1 MPLRKKSYLLVFF
14 LAAVFLASL
23 FLFKEKLHM
32 RDFEVNYTAAKRV
45 RMGEPLYQTQDG
57 HYMFK
62 YLPSSALLYLPL
74 SFLPLDVAKGI
85 WFLVV
90 VLSLGSLVY
99 VSKRLLDSKTIK
111 PIFLFIF
118 PPLILLKFFLR
129 EIQLGQ
135 INAVV
140 GLVLLFMVWVL
151 VSEKIDSFSKRE
163 VYGGLL
169 WGAATALKPH
179 ALIFLPYFLVKKNWR
194 SPLSGLSFLA
204 LSLLVPAF
212 SYGIHGALDL
222 LSAWWATLSRSTPR
236 LLTSQDNIS
245 ILAFFMKRTGNQK
258 ISLLLFGLTAV
269 LLVSLVFVM
278 ILRSKKSVRSIVLE
292 CSVLLI
298 CIPLIS
304 PLGWD
309 YTLLVSVLGL
319 MVILNDFFH
328 YSKFWRGFL
337 VVNCFI
343 IGFSLYDLMGRKLY
357 AAFMSWSVI
366 TVDFL
371 ILIGYLAFLR
381 FRKHC

>member
-1 MPLRKKSYLLVFF
+1 MPLNKKPFLLVSL
-14 LAAVFLASL
+14 LAALLLISL

-45 RMGEPLYQTQDG
+45 RMGEPLYQTEDG

-90 VLSLGSLVY
+90 VFSLGSLVY
-99 VSKRLLDSKTIK
+99 ISKRLLDSKIKK
-111 PIFLFIF
+111 PIYLFIF
-118 PPLILLKFFLR
+118 PPLILSKFFLR

-140 GLVLLFMVWVL
+140 GLFLFFMVWVL

-163 VYGGLL
+163 VYAGLL

-194 SPLSGLSFLA
+194 STLSGLSFLT
-204 LSLLVPAF
+204 LCLLVPAI
-212 SYGIHGALDL
+212 SYGFLGAINL

-245 ILAFFMKRTGNQK
+245 ILAFFMKRTDNQK
-258 ISLLLFGLTAV
+258 ISLLLFGIIAV
-269 LLVSLVFVM
+269 LLASLVFIM
-278 ILRSKKSVRSIVLE
+278 IMRGKKSVRSAVLE
-292 CSVLLI
+292 SSVLLI

-309 YTLLVSVLGL
+309 YTLLVSVLGIT
-319 MVILNDFFH
+319 VILNDFFR

-337 VVNCFI
+337 VVNCLI
-343 IGFSLYDLMGRKLY
+343 IAFSLYDLMGRELY

-366 TVDFL
+366 TVNFL

-381 FRKHC
+381 FRNHY